1 MHGLDPRSGS
11 EAEGLREEADDE
23 SRIIHQRSSAHE
35 GLDCTPCPLL
45 GSLREGLPT
54 PRLAALVMGAV
65 MRIVFVCTGNICRS
79 PFAEYLAREL
89 SGSTDIEFASAG
101 IIARAGNPPSSDGVA
116 VAAELGIDLTP
127 HGASPLTSGVV
138 ATADIIY
145 GMEDEHVE
153 AVLELDPQ
161 ARVELLRPDARGIP
175 DPYGQ
180 DRQAY
185 LVVYGLIEEALR
197 RRLEGLDSERSS
209 TAEKP

>member
-1 MHGLDPRSGS
+1 
-11 EAEGLREEADDE
+11 
-23 SRIIHQRSSAHE
+23 
-35 GLDCTPCPLL
+35 
-45 GSLREGLPT
+45 
-54 PRLAALVMGAV
+54 

-79 PFAEYLAREL
+79 PYAEYLAREL

-116 VAAELGIDLTP
+116 VASELGIDLTP
-127 HGASPLTSGVV
+127 HGASPLTSEVV
-138 ATADIIY
+138 GMADIIY

-153 AVLELDPQ
+153 AVLELNPQ

-180 DRQAY
+180 DHQAY
-185 LVVYGLIEEALR
+185 LVAYRLIEEALR
-197 RRLEGLDSERSS
+197 RRLEELNSERSS

>member
-1 MHGLDPRSGS
+1 MSPISTTSHHHSQRPRPRHSAPRSG
-11 EAEGLREEADDE
+11 ETL
-23 SRIIHQRSSAHE
+23 
-35 GLDCTPCPLL
+35 
-45 GSLREGLPT
+45 SLRLARLAVALDNGIT
-54 PRLAALVMGAV
+54 QQAPRLAALVMGAV

-79 PFAEYLAREL
+79 PYAEYLAREL

-127 HGASPLTSGVV
+127 HGASPLTSDVV
-138 ATADIIY
+138 ARADIIY

-153 AVLELDPQ
+153 AVLKLDPR

-185 LVVYGLIEEALR
+185 LLVYGLIEEALH
-197 RRLEGLDSERSS
+197 RRLEDLNSERSS
-209 TAEKP
+209 TADKP